1 MVNSIVPL
9 ADLVNDLEAGSLTV
23 VDRDTN
29 ASTPMVDVSPVH
41 PPCKSRRETVVTPF
55 RSLNVG
61 SVLWYLVT
69 FPGRAVEAFVKHYDA
84 CL

>member
-9 ADLVNDLEAGSLTV
+9 VDLVNDLEAGSLTV
-23 VDRDTN
+23 VDRGA
-29 ASTPMVDVSPVH
+29 ASTSMVEVSPIH
-41 PPCKSRRETVVTPF
+41 PPCESRRETVVTPF
-55 RSLNVG
+55 RSLNIG
-61 SVLWYLVT
+61 SVLWYVVT